1 MVELSG
7 IQVVVVGRKVSH
19 APRIHPVEVS
29 RLLTVGLNSDISV
42 WGGGCVCAC
51 VRAIVVTFF
60 HNKIIRS

>member
-7 IQVVVVGRKVSH
+7 LQVVVVGRKVSH

-42 WGGGCVCAC
+42 WGVGAC
-51 VRAIVVTFF
+51 VRACVRLLLPSFTT
-60 HNKIIRS
+60 K